1 VLRNQIRLFAL
12 SIVTA
17 VSLAMTAPAQAQKQI
32 TLNSFPGSSIWPIWA
47 AQKQGFF
54 EKQGL
59 SVKNIYTRSSAAQM
73 IGLAKGEFDMVTT
86 ALDNVIAYS
95 EGEGA
100 PQAPKEA
107 DLIAF
112 LGGNNGALSLL
123 ARPEIKSI
131 ADLKGRDLAVDAIAT
146 GFSFVLREILARN
159 ALASSDYKLVPFGNT
174 AARWQAMRDN
184 KAAAALLTPPVS
196 QGVLAQGYK
205 DLANAADVLGGYQGS
220 VAATRRDW
228 AKAHADLVIA
238 FIRGYR
244 AGLDWL
250 EAPANKQAAIAVLRA
265 ELPETTEAEAEQNYA
280 LQVADPKGFDPGGK
294 IDMAGARAVFQL
306 RRRWGPQ
313 GKQVADVG
321 RFIDESYFDR
331 AIRQ

>member
-1 VLRNQIRLFAL
+1 MA
-12 SIVTA
+12 
-17 VSLAMTAPAQAQKQI
+17 APAQAQKEI

-54 EKQGL
+54 EKEGL
-59 SVKNIYTRSSAAQM
+59 KIKNVYTTSSAAQM
-73 IGLAKGEFDMVTT
+73 IGLVKGEFDMVTT
-86 ALDNVIAYS
+86 ALDNVIAYA

-100 PQAPKEA
+100 PQAPKDA

-123 ARPEIKSI
+123 AQPEIKSV
-131 ADLKGRDLAVDAIAT
+131 ADLKGRDLAVDAVAT

-159 ALASSDYKLVPFGNT
+159 GLAASDYKLVPFGNT
-174 AARWQAMRDN
+174 QARLRAMRDN
-184 KAAAALLTPPVS
+184 KAAAALLTPPLS
-196 QGVLAQGYK
+196 QAALAQGYK

-220 VAATRRDW
+220 IAATRRDW
-228 AKAHADLVIA
+228 AKAHPDLVIA

-250 EAPANKQAAIAVLRA
+250 EAPPNKQAAIAVLRA
-265 ELPETTEAEAEQNYA
+265 ELPQITEAEAEQNYA

-294 IDMAGARAVFQL
+294 IDPAGAKAVFEL

-313 GKQVADVG
+313 GKQAADVS
-321 RFIDESYFDR
+321 RFIDESYFER